1 MTSFALA
8 QYIQIPS
15 PRWQS
20 LGRISSCVDS
30 VCLWQVFFTHG
41 ALISRKQFLTTEVYP
56 LLCGKSD
63 YTEFNVYS
71 MSQRSLMLSGMK
83 ATDEKMASLTQED
96 ILDRINNKN
105 VSQIFLK
112 EKNFKAII
120 ILLLSTLSFAWFY
133 VARIVPWS
141 CTV

>member
-1 MTSFALA
+1 M
-8 QYIQIPS
+8 
-15 PRWQS
+15 
-20 LGRISSCVDS
+20 
-30 VCLWQVFFTHG
+30 
-41 ALISRKQFLTTEVYP
+41 
-56 LLCGKSD
+56 LC
-63 YTEFNVYS
+63 
-71 MSQRSLMLSGMK
+71 GMK

-96 ILDRINNKN
+96 ILDKINNKN

-120 ILLLSTLSFAWFY
+120 ILLLSTWSFAWFY